1 MKDNNPLD
9 NSVNQPQKISARYHL
24 QNNQKPSDMQ
34 ITEDAKEESNS
45 STSNQEEKKGMP
57 SPPSLKRQTMTMGGS
72 RRITMPGTVNTSSI
86 NHEEVDL
93 HIEPID
99 SDDKLF
105 KQINL
110 SSRK

>member
-1 MKDNNPLD
+1 
-9 NSVNQPQKISARYHL
+9 
-24 QNNQKPSDMQ
+24 MQ

-45 STSNQEEKKGMP
+45 SASNQEEKKAMP
-57 SPPSLKRQTMTMGGS
+57 SPPSLKRQTLTMGGS

-86 NHEEVDL
+86 NHEEPDL

>member
-1 MKDNNPLD
+1 
-9 NSVNQPQKISARYHL
+9 
-24 QNNQKPSDMQ
+24 MQ

-45 STSNQEEKKGMP
+45 SASNQEEKKAIQ
-57 SPPSLKRQTMTMGGS
+57 SPPSLKRQTMTMGGGS
-72 RRITMPGTVNTSSI
+72 RGITMPGTVNTSSI